1 MADAGGGVFATP
13 GPATPMCAW
22 SGGFMGETSRAGFA
36 SPRPTGSGVAA
47 SPALP
52 ALLCREVWREG
63 LRMGIAARV
72 SRADNYFWGK
82 DAVF

>member
-1 MADAGGGVFATP
+1 MADPGGVL
-13 GPATPMCAW
+13 
-22 SGGFMGETSRAGFA
+22 A
-36 SPRPTGSGVAA
+36 SPCPVAPMYTRSACRICIPMPSSSDVPA
-47 SPALP
+47 SSALP

-63 LRMGIAARV
+63 LRMGIAAQV